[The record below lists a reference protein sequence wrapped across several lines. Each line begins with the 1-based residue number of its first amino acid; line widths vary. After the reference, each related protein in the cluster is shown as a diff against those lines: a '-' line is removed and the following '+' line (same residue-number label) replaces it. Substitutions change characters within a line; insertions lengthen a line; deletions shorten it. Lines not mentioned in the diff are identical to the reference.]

1 MIRFARRGRKAA
13 PLTGGGYA
21 SHSRRPDKY
30 ARETRAAEDKTY
42 VEKPLPSN
50 ILALSGRGD
59 RPPSAGTGRRAQA
72 SPSQASCR
80 TWDEKVELIVAHL
93 RIQGRREAA

>member
-59 RPPSAGTGRRAQA
+59 RPPSTGTGRRAQA
-72 SPSQASCR
+72 PGVRSKYRAKRCEIDGIKFDSLLEGER
-80 TWDEKVELIVAHL
+80 
-93 RIQGRREAA
+93 